1 MTGES
6 RRRATNR
13 GSNVHRPAHARLGLT
28 AAALMLAAACSGSS
42 TVTGGEVFRVEIEA
56 CAGVSHQRATAM
68 AVGPDLVATAAHT
81 FESGRRAVLRTADGA
96 ETTAEIAYLDLDR
109 DVALLSVDTTVTRIF
124 DLAEAADGAEVTIP
138 TYADPEGV
146 EIKEA
151 TVLRSVNAT
160 LDGEGRRRAVELSV
174 SIDRGDSGAPV
185 VDENGRA
192 VGMVFAASRRDD
204 RGWALAASELEAAIA
219 AVADDGYEP
228 PPSPCRQ

>member
-1 MTGES
+1 M
-6 RRRATNR
+6 
-13 GSNVHRPAHARLGLT
+13 L
-28 AAALMLAAACSGSS
+28 LAAACSGSN

-81 FESGRRAVLRTADGA
+81 FESGRRAILRTADGA
-96 ETTAEIAYLDLDR
+96 EITAEIAYLDFDR
-109 DVALLSVDTTVTRIF
+109 DVALLSVDANVTRVF
-124 DLAEAADGAEVTIP
+124 DLAEAADGTEVTIP
-138 TYADPEGV
+138 TYADPDRI

-174 SIDRGDSGAPV
+174 PIDRGDSGAPV
-185 VDENGRA
+185 VDADGRA

-204 RGWALAASELEAAIA
+204 RGWAVASSELEAAITA
-219 AVADDGYEP
+219 IADAGYEP
-228 PPSPCRQ
+228 PPSPCRS